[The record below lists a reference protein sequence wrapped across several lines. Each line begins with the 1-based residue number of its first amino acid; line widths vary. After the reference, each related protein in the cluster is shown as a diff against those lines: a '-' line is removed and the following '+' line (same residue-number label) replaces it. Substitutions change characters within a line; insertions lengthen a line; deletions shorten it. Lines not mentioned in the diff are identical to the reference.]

1 MEDSPSEQDITI
13 VICSG
18 IIGNAKPTFELFS
31 AWIPHNGIIAVND
44 AANAACSTQE
54 SHALSPKE
62 NPKKYDFIIVGM
74 QEVAFVEGQTRQSMD
89 DTNRNVDGSSRS
101 SIEGGNGRGRGMKKT
116 KTKSVLVR
124 KVDKV
129 CLAFRGLTHT
139 QTHCRYARYLFI
151 VCLLECRMFLS

>member
-1 MEDSPSEQDITI
+1 M
-13 VICSG
+13 
-18 IIGNAKPTFELFS
+18 
-31 AWIPHNGIIAVND
+31 ND
-44 AANAACSTQE
+44 AANAVCSTQE
-54 SHALSPKE
+54 SHALLSKE

-74 QEVAFVEGQTRQSMD
+74 QEAAFAEGVTRQSMD

-101 SIEGGNGRGRGMKKT
+101 SIDGGNGRGGGMKKT

-139 QTHCRYARYLFI
+139 QTHRRYARCLFI
-151 VCLLECRMFLS
+151 GCLLECRMFLS